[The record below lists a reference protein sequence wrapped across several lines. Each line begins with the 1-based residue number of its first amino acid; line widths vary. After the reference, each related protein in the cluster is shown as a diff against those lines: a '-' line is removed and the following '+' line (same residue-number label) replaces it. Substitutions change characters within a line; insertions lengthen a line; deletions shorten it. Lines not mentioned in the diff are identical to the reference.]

1 MGTYTDM
8 TFLESFTGGNK
19 EKMNK
24 YINIFLQIYPKSLE
38 EMKSYLSQGEYDRL
52 RAVAH
57 SLKPQITYMGIK
69 GGPDLILK
77 IEKNAGERVDVENLP
92 TVLNEFQSVCD
103 KAVEELKQMAGAN

>member
-19 EKMNK
+19 EKVNK
-24 YINIFLQIYPKSLE
+24 YINIFLQIYPKNLE
-38 EMKSYLSQGEYDRL
+38 EMKNHLSNGDYDRL

-69 GGPDLILK
+69 GGAELIQK
-77 IEKNAGERVDVENLP
+77 IEKNAGERIEVEQLP
-92 TVLNEFQSVCD
+92 TVVNDFQTVCD
-103 KAVEELKQMAGAN
+103 KAVEELKQIAGGN

>member
-1 MGTYTDM
+1 MS
-8 TFLESFTGGNK
+8 FLESFTSGNK

-38 EMKSYLSQGEYDRL
+38 EMKSYLSQAEYDRL

-69 GGPDLILK
+69 GGPDLIQK
-77 IEKNAGERVDVENLP
+77 IEKNAGERVDIENLP
-92 TVLNEFQSVCD
+92 NTLNSFQDVCD
-103 KAVEELKQMAGAN
+103 KAVEELKQFAGAN